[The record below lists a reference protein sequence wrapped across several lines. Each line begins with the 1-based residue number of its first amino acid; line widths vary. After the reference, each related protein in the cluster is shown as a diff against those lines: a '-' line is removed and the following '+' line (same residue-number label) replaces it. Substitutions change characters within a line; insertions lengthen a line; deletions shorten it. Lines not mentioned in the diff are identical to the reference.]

1 MLIQPDRSS
10 LLIIDIQAKLAPAIH
25 DADRLI
31 KDCRWL
37 VEIAQK
43 LDIPTLATEQY
54 PAGIGSTVPELAEL
68 ISAEQ
73 MVEKIYFSSVADPDA
88 GQVLEAQCKEQVVV
102 IGTESHVCVL
112 QTAVQLNEQGKGV
125 FIVADCV
132 GSRSPADRQLALDRM
147 RQLGIHVVSKE
158 MVVFEWL
165 QKAGTDQFREISK
178 NYLR

>member
-25 DADRLI
+25 GADLLI
-31 KDCRWL
+31 SNSRWL

-43 LDIPTLATEQY
+43 LSIPTLVTEQY
-54 PAGIGSTVPELAEL
+54 PSGIGSTIPELAEL
-68 ISAEQ
+68 ISTEQ
-73 MVEKIYFSSVADPDA
+73 TVEKIYFSSVADPDA
-88 GQVLEAQCKEQVVV
+88 NLALEAHCKEQVVI

-112 QTAVQLNEQGKGV
+112 QTAINLKEIGKEV

-132 GSRSPADRQLALDRM
+132 GSRAQADRQLALDRM
-147 RQLGIHVVSKE
+147 RQLGIHIVSKE

>member
-1 MLIQPDRSS
+1 MLIQPDRFS

-25 DADRLI
+25 DTDRLI
-31 KDCRWL
+31 KDCCWL

-43 LDIPTLATEQY
+43 LNIPTLATEQY
-54 PAGIGSTVPELAEL
+54 PAGIGSTIPELAEL
-68 ISAEQ
+68 ISDEQ
-73 MVEKIYFSSVADPDA
+73 MVEKIHFSSVADPDA
-88 GQVLEAQCKEQVVV
+88 SQVLEARCKEQVVV

-112 QTAVQLNEQGKGV
+112 QTAVQLNEQGKDV

-132 GSRSPADRQLALDRM
+132 DSRSPADRQLALDRM